1 MEYTPFL
8 KWRYELANIQEKIDN
23 FDEAFYDRVSNY
35 NEAQIKEAEIDYKE
49 DRSRLTAELEA
60 HYKKE
65 PNRED
70 TF

>member
-1 MEYTPFL
+1 MEYTPYL

-23 FDEAFYDRVSNY
+23 LEDAHYDRIENY
-35 NEAQIKEAEIDYKE
+35 NDAQIKEVEIDYKV
-49 DRSRLTAELEA
+49 DRQKIVDELEA